1 MANPRMRCIKP
12 DTDQLR
18 AKCRP
23 YCNNRRRYCEEHK
36 LYQNGIDRPGY
47 TGGNHPVPLV
57 KGRLAGRT
65 DIGNTGITKNRTN
78 RSCVRIIQGSNNH
91 TQRNGAEMRILIGI
105 AIGVC
110 ATYIYFN
117 PGSQDEV
124 LDTVKN
130 GINQGAT
137 IVQDL
142 TK

>member
-1 MANPRMRCIKP
+1 
-12 DTDQLR
+12 
-18 AKCRP
+18 
-23 YCNNRRRYCEEHK
+23 
-36 LYQNGIDRPGY
+36 
-47 TGGNHPVPLV
+47 
-57 KGRLAGRT
+57 
-65 DIGNTGITKNRTN
+65 
-78 RSCVRIIQGSNNH
+78 
-91 TQRNGAEMRILIGI
+91 MRILIGI

-142 TK
+142 TN

>member
-1 MANPRMRCIKP
+1 VSALVI
-12 DTDQLR
+12 TD
-18 AKCRP
+18 
-23 YCNNRRRYCEEHK
+23 RRHSEEHK

-47 TGGNHPVPLV
+47 PSGNHPVPLV

-65 DIGNTGITKNRTN
+65 DIGNTGITNHRDGAN
-78 RSCVRIIQGSNNH
+78 RSCVQLVQRSRNH
-91 TQRNGAEMRILIGI
+91 TQRNGAEMRLLIGI